1 MSYTE
6 LNTGRLKPLQK
17 HLTIE
22 GLEKWLSDKE
32 DLFIDDFEDKKEEEY
47 EFFEI
52 CDKNKKYKEYMYI
65 RYIYNKGTLYE
76 MIQHYLKEAN
86 DTVSVTNVNS
96 DGTIDFT
103 YMFYNGGT
111 CFGEMLEKGLNKIQF

>member
-22 GLEKWLSDKE
+22 GLEKWLSDKK
-32 DLFIDDFEDKKEEEY
+32 DLFIDDFEDKKEEYY

-52 CDKNKKYKEYMYI
+52 RDKNKKYKEPMYI
-65 RYIYNKGTLYE
+65 KYIYNKGTLYE
-76 MIQHYLKEAN
+76 MIQHSSKEAN

-96 DGTIDFT
+96 DGTIDFV

-111 CFGEMLEKGLNKIQF
+111 CFSEMLEKGLNKI